1 MKNIS
6 SKVLILVVGLVAMG
20 AALCAKAQVPTYSE
34 QVIVSGVALLPGTA
48 TNLGTPSTATYQS
61 GVIMDVR
68 KQAKVMVTI
77 TTTNT
82 KPDAVNAN
90 ILYYQRG
97 LTGSSN
103 TWETVL
109 YPIGWTTSASSVNP
123 AAPQVIMT
131 NLDTLGCG
139 YINFPYLTN
148 AAGSLTNVGS
158 FRLSYG
164 VKISSP

>member
-1 MKNIS
+1 MKNF
-6 SKVLILVVGLVAMG
+6 SKVLIVVGLMG
-20 AALCAKAQVPTYSE
+20 AAFCAKAQTPTYAE
-34 QVIVSGVALLPGTA
+34 QVLVGGVALTAGSA
-48 TNLGTPSTATYQS
+48 TNLGTPSTASYQS
-61 GVIMDVR
+61 GVIADVR
-68 KQAKVMVTI
+68 KQNKVMVQI
-77 TTTNT
+77 TTTNS

-90 ILYYQRG
+90 ILYYQRS

-109 YPIGWTTSASSVNP
+109 YPIGWTTTAASVNP
-123 AAPQVIMT
+123 GAPQVIMT

-148 AAGSLTNVGS
+148 VAGSTTNIGL

-164 VKISSP
+164 IKISSP